1 MDEHVFKLG
10 KLGPPTPWGERAGKA
25 GHFSAMRAF
34 EQASSE
40 TWIRFQVLPLV
51 STEDALSSVAN
62 WTTDNAM
69 KNPNSQAELVEERE
83 LPNLSIPHADTVR
96 VISQETKTPTV
107 KGFPYI
113 VSAAVGSVALYVFIL
128 RGDIPMAIEDIVELV
143 SVQTSKLSS
152 KSFYPGLFES

>member
-1 MDEHVFKLG
+1 MFKLG

-40 TWIRFQVLPLV
+40 TWIRFQVLPFV
-51 STEDALSSVAN
+51 SSEDALSYVAD
-62 WTTDNAM
+62 WTMDIAM

-113 VSAAVGSVALYVFIL
+113 VSASVGPVVLFVFLL
-128 RGDIPMAIEDIVELV
+128 RGNIPMPTEDIVESV
-143 SVQTSKLSS
+143 SVQTTKLSS
-152 KSFYPGLFES
+152 KSFYRGLLE